1 LLTDVTD
8 AALLTDVTDAASL
21 TDETDAASVT
31 DALFPSVV
39 PEWMAVTTDI
49 LSILAPEC
57 FISK

>member
-1 LLTDVTD
+1 VTDAVLLTDE
-8 AALLTDVTDAASL
+8 TDAASL
-21 TDETDAASVT
+21 TDETDASSVK

-49 LSILAPEC
+49 LSILAPER